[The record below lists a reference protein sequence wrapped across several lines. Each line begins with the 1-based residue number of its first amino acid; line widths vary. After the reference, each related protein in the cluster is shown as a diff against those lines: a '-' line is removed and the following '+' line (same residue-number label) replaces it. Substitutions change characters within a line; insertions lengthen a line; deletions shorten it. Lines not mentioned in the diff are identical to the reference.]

1 MPAIAHSFT
10 FNLGRTLAELVI
22 LPSQV
27 KLSNPGS
34 TVPSTILTAV
44 LTGQEAAWGRRV
56 PLAASPCPH
65 PLLNPRSR
73 QSSDYGRKNE

>member
-44 LTGQEAAWGRRV
+44 LTGQEAAWGKTCTTGCFSL
-56 PLAASPCPH
+56 PPSPT
-65 PLLNPRSR
+65 
-73 QSSDYGRKNE
+73 